1 MAGFLD
7 RVLEHKI
14 NEIAERMS
22 ARPLASFK
30 DQISPGKRSF
40 EGALSEQGF
49 NIIAEIKPRS
59 PALGKLEGSISLDSR
74 MSIYNQHAKAIS
86 VLCDQKFFDGSIELL
101 REVSMKCSRPT
112 LCKDFVVHAYQVYE
126 ARHAGAEAVLL
137 ICKLI
142 SQSQMSE
149 LFQLTLELGMTPVVE
164 VQNEEEMIYASELG
178 TKVILINNRDL
189 QTLEIDLTTTSRL
202 AQLAPANA
210 IVIAASGVDNRGDLL
225 SLRPYASNF
234 LIGSAFMKASDP
246 GAKFL
251 EFFESDRTFV
261 LQTFIGRRTD
271 SVEGNLIS
279 PGSED
284 NSSAECSPF
293 VKICG
298 ICNFEDAEVATKSGA
313 ELLGFIFAESARK
326 VDVEHAQSII
336 SNLRTNGLL
345 KAKMVG
351 VFRNQ
356 STEEIVE
363 ISEKL
368 NLDAIQLHGAE
379 SPAQIA
385 EIKKRCSQPK
395 HPLIIK
401 AVELDPQSTCLFS
414 SSPEDYS
421 GLVDLFLFDRPKTLA
436 SDHDWLNRILNGF
449 RDQLQ
454 SWRPFLFAGGVN
466 ENNIEQVLNLH
477 PAGID
482 IASGVERDPRQ
493 KDHNK
498 LKSFFDK
505 LKGAVTC

>member
-7 RVLEHKI
+7 RVLEHKL
-14 NEIAERMS
+14 NEIAERKT

-30 DQISPGKRSF
+30 DQIVTGKRSF
-40 EGALSEQGF
+40 ETALSERGF

-59 PALGKLEGSISLDSR
+59 PALGKLEGSISLDTR

-86 VLCDQKFFDGSIELL
+86 VLCDQKFFDGSIDLL
-101 REVSMKCSRPT
+101 REVSSKCSRPT
-112 LCKDFVVHAYQVYE
+112 LCKDFIVDAYQVYE

-142 SQSQMSE
+142 SQSQMTE

-164 VQNEEEMIYASELG
+164 VQNEEEMSFASELG
-178 TKVILINNRDL
+178 SKVILINNRDL

-202 AQLAPANA
+202 HQLAPANA
-210 IVIAASGVDNRGDLL
+210 IVIAASGVDNRDDLL

-246 GAKFL
+246 GAKFF
-251 EFFESDRTFV
+251 EFFESNRAFV
-261 LQTFIGRRTD
+261 LQNFIGRRVD
-271 SVEGNLIS
+271 GVEGNHIS
-279 PGSED
+279 AGAED
-284 NSSAECSPF
+284 NSPAQTSPF

-298 ICNFEDAEVATKSGA
+298 ICNFEDAAAATNAGA

-326 VDVEHAQSII
+326 VDVEQAESII
-336 SNLRTNGLL
+336 SKLRSNGLL
-345 KAKMVG
+345 KAKTVG

-356 STEEIVE
+356 STEQIVG
-363 ISEKL
+363 ISQRL
-368 NLDAIQLHGAE
+368 NLAAIQLHGAE
-379 SPAQIA
+379 SPAHIV
-385 EIKKRCSQPK
+385 EIKKRCGQPE

-401 AVELDPQSTCLFS
+401 AVELDPQSACLFT
-414 SSPEDYS
+414 SSPDAYC
-421 GLVDLFLFDRPKTLA
+421 GLVDLFLFDRPKALA
-436 SDHDWLNRILNGF
+436 SDSVWLNRILGGF

-498 LKSFFDK
+498 LESFFDK